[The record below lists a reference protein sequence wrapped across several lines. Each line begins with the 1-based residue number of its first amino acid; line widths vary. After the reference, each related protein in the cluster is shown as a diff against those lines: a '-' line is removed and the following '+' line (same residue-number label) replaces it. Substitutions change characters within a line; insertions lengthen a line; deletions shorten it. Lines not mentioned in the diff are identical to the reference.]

1 MTEVQESIYLTTM
14 NSNSSFFVHEDIM
27 LKKDQARADDNAGN
41 SNRSDV
47 LDSGSA
53 VLSIGFIITIVSL
66 LADIIGYGTWG
77 EFGLLQTIGTI
88 VGIMFVMFGLII
100 KILANIFS

>member
-1 MTEVQESIYLTTM
+1 
-14 NSNSSFFVHEDIM
+14 M
-27 LKKDQARADDNAGN
+27 LKKDKARTDDNAGN

-66 LADIIGYGTWG
+66 LADIIGYGTWS

>member
-1 MTEVQESIYLTTM
+1 MT
-14 NSNSSFFVHEDIM
+14 D
-27 LKKDQARADDNAGN
+27 KDTLR
-41 SNRSDV
+41 SNRYQDTSPKTD
-47 LDSGSA
+47 LLNTGSA
-53 VLSIGFIITIVSL
+53 LITIGFMLAVFSL

-88 VGIMFVMFGLII
+88 VGIMFVMIGLII